1 MTTDAIEELI
11 KEVAAKHNIAVSR
24 DDPIFILQTINS
36 RLMQDSAQAQKMI
49 LKQYKEE
56 LEEISHNFCQ
66 DIKIKAERIINTSIA
81 ASKETSSQL
90 MQEGIKAN
98 IRHVHSE
105 IEKALKNTLESI
117 KNNNRIAY
125 INIIASF
132 LTCTSVMIAI
142 LAIFI
147 H

>member
-24 DDPIFILQTINS
+24 DDPIFILQTINN

-98 IRHVHSE
+98 VRHIHNEV
-105 IEKALKNTLESI
+105 EKALKSTLESI